1 MYTCVVAVTARP
13 RCLPLARLPPPPPR
27 SRRPRAAGTRLAAR
41 QTRSSSSRSPYARSP
56 AGREARRRQGRGIG
70 APGLGL
76 RMPPAATGRPGKRV
90 ARRSLRFV
98 ALPPPVGFG
107 PDLWP
112 PPIFSSV
119 CDDEQSPLVM
129 QTSLPRGTL
138 RHVLRPP
145 TTTPSVARSRRRT
158 VVTLGALRSLQDCG
172 RIHARALATSGAL
185 RLCKTLGECMVA
197 GR

>member
-1 MYTCVVAVTARP
+1 V
-13 RCLPLARLPPPPPR
+13 
-27 SRRPRAAGTRLAAR
+27 SRAA
-41 QTRSSSSRSPYARSP
+41 PYALLHYHRPWALALTS
-56 AGREARRRQGRGIG
+56 
-70 APGLGL
+70 GL
-76 RMPPAATGRPGKRV
+76 RPSSLQFATT
-90 ARRSLRFV
+90 S
-98 ALPPPVGFG
+98 
-107 PDLWP
+107 
-112 PPIFSSV
+112 
-119 CDDEQSPLVM
+119 SPLVM